1 MVTSLL
7 FSMWTFKVKPAGFKD
22 FKVLTFCLL
31 LCQIHISFLLSQHDC
46 LPSGWVEIYP
56 LTGRQ
61 RHDAC
66 RGTFSCSLNVLPS
79 VSLPTCKCDGLPWSW
94 FRVERWIQITAA
106 TYWLHKQT
114 SGLDYHELS
123 EKFFKKTRKE
133 TWVPDISLLDTANI
147 IKWCKFS
154 PNF

>member
-79 VSLPTCKCDGLPWSW
+79 VTLHRPVHVMDCHEVDSGWRDESKLLRQPTD
-94 FRVERWIQITAA
+94 FIN
-106 TYWLHKQT
+106 KQ
-114 SGLDYHELS
+114 LDSTTMNFQKDFLKKDTKRDLS
-123 EKFFKKTRKE
+123 
-133 TWVPDISLLDTANI
+133 A
-147 IKWCKFS
+147 
-154 PNF
+154 

>member
-1 MVTSLL
+1 MSVVTSLL

-22 FKVLTFCLL
+22 FKVLTLFAVVPNT
-31 LCQIHISFLLSQHDC
+31 HFLPAFTTWL

-79 VSLPTCKCDGLPWSW
+79 VSLHRPVNVMDCLEVDSGWRDESKLLRQPTDFINKQLDSTTMNFQKKDTKRDLSAWHFFTWHCK
-94 FRVERWIQITAA
+94 
-106 TYWLHKQT
+106 Y
-114 SGLDYHELS
+114 
-123 EKFFKKTRKE
+123 
-133 TWVPDISLLDTANI
+133 N
-147 IKWCKFS
+147 
-154 PNF
+154 